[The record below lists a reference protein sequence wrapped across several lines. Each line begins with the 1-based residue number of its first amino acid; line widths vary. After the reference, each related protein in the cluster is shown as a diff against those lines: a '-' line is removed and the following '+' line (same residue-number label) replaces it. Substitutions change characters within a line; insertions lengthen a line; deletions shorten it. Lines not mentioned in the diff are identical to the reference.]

1 MNIAKFTLPLS
12 PWMNLEPHCLHHS
25 KRLFT
30 FQSLQADENRNLRN
44 NNARYKS
51 IQCFHELPSRIA
63 YRNGRR
69 DVLCH
74 MTILLLA
81 LSNNIPLS
89 RAAESGSEEDY
100 WFYKDDKEKFS
111 LLVPPNWV
119 KGEGRA
125 DGERTVT
132 AFCPENETMPNI
144 SVVVTG
150 VGADYTRM
158 ESFGTVD
165 AFAET
170 LVNSLDR
177 SWQRPPGQEAKLSNA
192 KSKNGL
198 YFVEYS
204 LRKPGER
211 KIHLISAIGLGI
223 DVWYNKL
230 YTATG
235 QYLEDDSKYKSQIEK
250 SVSSFRIS

>member
-1 MNIAKFTLPLS
+1 
-12 PWMNLEPHCLHHS
+12 
-25 KRLFT
+25 
-30 FQSLQADENRNLRN
+30 
-44 NNARYKS
+44 
-51 IQCFHELPSRIA
+51 
-63 YRNGRR
+63 
-69 DVLCH
+69 
-74 MTILLLA
+74 
-81 LSNNIPLS
+81 
-89 RAAESGSEEDY
+89 
-100 WFYKDDKEKFS
+100 
-111 LLVPPNWV
+111 
-119 KGEGRA
+119 
-125 DGERTVT
+125 
-132 AFCPENETMPNI
+132 
-144 SVVVTG
+144 
-150 VGADYTRM
+150 M